1 MVRTDGEAFTT
12 TVPDLDDYTKEP
24 PPLPPH
30 LRHIILNKPPQ
41 LQDTAALPVPQHV
54 ALNHLYC
61 TAIKDNMMVLG
72 ITQRYKT
79 KFVTKSLLAG
89 VAGCAI
95 GVSFDPNQAVA
106 KLVLNEDTGEY
117 DEVKEED
124 WQTAWKA
131 RLDKA
136 QSMSSEEIFMA
147 AQGAGNTQ
155 LREGEESEASKKRR
169 AMAGCR
175 NDAIRKKAGGTKD
188 VIACNSRVMSGDFGF
203 VLDAMQ

>member
-1 MVRTDGEAFTT
+1 MQIGE
-12 TVPDLDDYTKEP
+12 LLLGY
-24 PPLPPH
+24 L
-30 LRHIILNKPPQ
+30 L
-41 LQDTAALPVPQHV
+41 ALP
-54 ALNHLYC
+54 AFAGLDAHL
-61 TAIKDNMMVLG
+61 TAN
-72 ITQRYKT
+72 T
-79 KFVTKSLLAG
+79 
-89 VAGCAI
+89 
-95 GVSFDPNQAVA
+95 A
-106 KLVLNEDTGEY
+106 KWKAFMISN

>member
-1 MVRTDGEAFTT
+1 
-12 TVPDLDDYTKEP
+12 
-24 PPLPPH
+24 
-30 LRHIILNKPPQ
+30 
-41 LQDTAALPVPQHV
+41 
-54 ALNHLYC
+54 
-61 TAIKDNMMVLG
+61 
-72 ITQRYKT
+72 
-79 KFVTKSLLAG
+79 

-203 VLDAMQ
+203 VLEAMQ

>member
-1 MVRTDGEAFTT
+1 MYALFRSPLFLLLLASA
-12 TVPDLDDYTKEP
+12 TV
-24 PPLPPH
+24 LPAQS
-30 LRHIILNKPPQ
+30 LSFEQRI
-41 LQDTAALPVPQHV
+41 AAARSPAGHSAPISS
-54 ALNHLYC
+54 AA
-61 TAIKDNMMVLG
+61 TSPSS
-72 ITQRYKT
+72 RR
-79 KFVTKSLLAG
+79 SLLAG

-203 VLDAMQ
+203 VLEAMQ